1 MNVDKLVDSDCPLT
15 TAQYEHLRKV
25 QDDTLFFHGNFK
37 IAFNRLREI
46 IDVGKPGQLVVLCGP
61 TNIGKTKLMKTLDA
75 TLMADAKRR
84 KLPLWGSAYIRLPSP
99 ANARFDQGETH
110 FRTLDALEE
119 PLLEHKVYYE
129 DIREG
134 AIPRRLLSQSK
145 RVPTHRTMFRAVINR
160 LRQGHPAIFFDEA
173 GELPQSLKVV
183 SLREAV
189 NFFKQVAD
197 LGEATAVL
205 GGGPEIG
212 PILWESGQL
221 AARIKLIG
229 IDPYLPSNPDDRRT
243 FRSLLKAFEQELG
256 SEYIV
261 PGTFSNAT
269 CDTAMRLSFGTFGLV
284 VDTTVFACGSMQ
296 VSREGALSWSQLEPA
311 LNSRMAEIGPAVKR
325 EHELWQAVKNES
337 LRANFWGTA
346 ASVGFRE
353 DAYALPSKGRVA
365 NSKRA
370 APPLDKDEVLVE
382 APPGTPVA
390 TRRRAQKGMH
400 PTKPARRPLGEY
412 S

>member
-1 MNVDKLVDSDCPLT
+1 MNVDKLVNSYCPLT
-15 TAQYEHLRKV
+15 DAQREHLRKV

-46 IDVGKPGQLVVLCGP
+46 IDVGKPGQLVVLSGP
-61 TNIGKTKLMKTLDA
+61 TNIGKTKLMKALDA
-75 TLMADAKRR
+75 ALMADAARR
-84 KLPLWGSAYIRLPSP
+84 SLPLWGSAYIRLPSP

-119 PLLEHKVYYE
+119 PLVERKVCYE

-134 AIPRRLLSQSK
+134 AIPRRVLAQS
-145 RVPTHRTMFRAVINR
+145 RRAPTHRTMFRAVINR

-205 GGGPEIG
+205 AGGPEIG

-229 IDPYLPSNPDDRRT
+229 IDPYQASNRNDRRT
-243 FRSLLKAFEQELG
+243 FRNLLMSFEQELS

-261 PGTFSNAT
+261 PGTFSGET

-284 VDTTVFACGSMQ
+284 VDTTVFACASMQ
-296 VSREGALSWSQLEPA
+296 VGRKGALTWSELERA
-311 LNSRMAEIGPAVKR
+311 LKRRMAEIGPAVRR
-325 EHELWQAVKNES
+325 EHDLWQAVKNES
-337 LRANFWGTA
+337 LRVNFWGTA
-346 ASVGFRE
+346 ASVGFRDE
-353 DAYALPSKGRVA
+353 AYALPSKGRV
-365 NSKRA
+365 NKSKDA
-370 APPLDKDEVLVE
+370 AEADKDEVLVE
-382 APPGTPVA
+382 ASPGTAVP
-390 TRRRAQKGMH
+390 TTQRAQRGIH
-400 PTKPARRPLGEY
+400 PTKPARRPLGEH